1 MQKQQKIF
9 FIVIGVLV
17 LALIVTAFFRS
28 SSVVNESG
36 KYDEFATCLKEKGAV
51 FYGTFWCK
59 YCQKQKELFGASVKL
74 IPYEECST
82 ADGKAQ
88 TQICKDKDIKSYPT
102 WIFADGSILK
112 GVVPLSEL
120 AEKTNCELPNE
131 SL

>member
-1 MQKQQKIF
+1 MFK
-9 FIVIGVLV
+9 
-17 LALIVTAFFRS
+17 R
-28 SSVVNESG
+28 
-36 KYDEFATCLKEKGAV
+36 KGAV
-51 FYGTFWCK
+51 FYGTFGVNIAK
-59 YCQKQKELFGASVKL
+59 NRKNFGASVKL